1 MLTSV
6 SLVVFWRYFLS
17 KIVWLIKNLFYR
29 FLNLSLAIFLTYY
42 LIFLCILS
50 LIFLKRMFLKIKK
63 TCKRAAKLLLQYQ
76 VANLVEKYAIPHSMI
91 MNFDQTPSTFAPVS
105 SRALDIRGT
114 SHVDIF
120 WNQILYS
127 LLFATVHIFF
137 RNIIFCLQTFV
148 LPCEPL
154 HNLGPFFLFSLFQY
168 SETVMIIRSVKKS

>member
-1 MLTSV
+1 MIPMFLCLCTEKKKTNKRADPCAFKAFQQLQKLQMESSAHKKCVRYTLYMLTFV

-50 LIFLKRMFLKIKK
+50 FIFLKRMFLKIKK

-120 WNQILYS
+120 
-127 LLFATVHIFF
+127 
-137 RNIIFCLQTFV
+137 
-148 LPCEPL
+148 
-154 HNLGPFFLFSLFQY
+154 
-168 SETVMIIRSVKKS
+168 